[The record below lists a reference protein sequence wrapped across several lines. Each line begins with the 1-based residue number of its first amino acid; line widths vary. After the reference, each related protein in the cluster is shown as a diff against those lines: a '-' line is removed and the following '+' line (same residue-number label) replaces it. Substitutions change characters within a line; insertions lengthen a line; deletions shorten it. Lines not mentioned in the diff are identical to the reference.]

1 MWNELPVQVQCRIQD
16 AWGWCTGT
24 TQRDGTG
31 REVWEGFRM
40 GNTCTPMADSC
51 RCIAKPIQYCKV
63 ISLQYFGH
71 LMRRVDS
78 LKRLWCWRDWGQEE
92 KGTTEEEVAGWHHW
106 LDGRASQWTLGVGDG
121 QGGLVCWDSWGPEV
135 SDTTER
141 LNWINLQ

>member
-106 LDGRASQWTLGVGDG
+106 LNGRASQWTLGVGDG